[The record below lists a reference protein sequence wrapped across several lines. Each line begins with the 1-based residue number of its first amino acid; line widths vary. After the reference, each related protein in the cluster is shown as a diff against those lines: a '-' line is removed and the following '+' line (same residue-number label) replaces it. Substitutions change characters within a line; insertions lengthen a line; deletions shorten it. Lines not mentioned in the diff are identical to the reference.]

1 MLSFFRRLI
10 NSKVG
15 VIVTFI
21 VLGIIALA
29 FAAGDVTGLRQGG
42 GSVLGS
48 NVGTVGKVAVGD
60 AEVKQRATSEMESY
74 RQQQPTLDMAQYVAG
89 GGVDATVE
97 RIMAGL
103 ALQQFGASQGIV
115 VSKRLVDGQLASIPG
130 LQGIDGKFDQKI
142 YERLLSERRLTDA
155 GIRADITN
163 TTMANFLIAP
173 TSGASQV
180 PQSLALP
187 YASLLLEKREGQ
199 IGFIPTKAMNAGAAP
214 TDAEM
219 QAWYKGHLALYT
231 TPERRIIRYAVVTPE
246 QVAASSTPSAA
257 EIAAAYNADKAKYAA
272 TEKRAVTQVTVL
284 DQNAANQLA
293 AKVKAGAAL
302 TDAAKAAGLEAR
314 TVTLDRAAYA
324 QQASADLTNAVFG
337 AAKGALVGPV
347 KGTIGFVVARVDSIE
362 QVAGKSLAEATP
374 EITKTL
380 AAQKTVAALGKIHDA
395 LDDSIANNSN
405 FGELVND
412 QKLSAQATPPLT
424 AAGVNPEDAA
434 SKADPKIAPVVQ
446 AAFQAEEGDQP
457 QLVQLGQD
465 GSFAVVAL
473 DRIVRAAPRPL
484 TAVRDA
490 VARDFTIDR
499 GRKAARQ
506 VAVDVLAKVNKGAA
520 FAEALSSTKSGLPA
534 PQPLASSRAQLAAN
548 PQGAPP
554 PLALL
559 FSMANGTAKM
569 LEAPQQGGWFVIKL
583 NKVIPGDA
591 TKQPGV
597 VTATRT
603 DLGRVIGRE
612 YVEQFTNAVK
622 RAVGVKKNAAEIAK
636 VKADLSGQSGSV
648 QP

>member
-48 NVGTVGKVAVGD
+48 NVGTVGKVAIGD

-155 GIRADITN
+155 GIRADIAN

-199 IGFIPTKAMNAGAAP
+199 IGFIPTKAMTAGAVP

-246 QVAASSTPSAA
+246 QVKASSTPSAA

-293 AKVKAGAAL
+293 AKVKAGTAL

-324 QQASADLTNAVFG
+324 QQASADLTNAVFS
-337 AAKGALVGPV
+337 AARGALVGPV
-347 KGTIGFVVARVDSIE
+347 KGSIGFVVARVDSIE
-362 QVAGKSLAEATP
+362 QVPGKSLAEATP
-374 EITKTL
+374 EITRAL

-395 LDDSIANNSN
+395 LDDSIADNSN

-434 SKADPKIAPVVQ
+434 SKPDPKIAPVVQ

-484 TAVRDA
+484 AQVRDA

-499 GRKAARQ
+499 ARKAARQ

-520 FAEALSSTKSGLPA
+520 LAEALSSTKPGLPA

-583 NKVIPGDA
+583 DKIVPGDA

-597 VTATRT
+597 VAATRT

-636 VKADLSGQSGSV
+636 VKADLSGQSGSA